1 MSKFYIGNGF
11 GGKDETL
18 MQEQF
23 ENLVGEIS
31 KAERLM
37 QLWNNSYPVGT
48 KLDFLY
54 GRGRTKEQ
62 IFERKAKTEDFTQEQ
77 INCFY
82 EL

>member
-1 MSKFYIGNGF
+1 MNQIDNGF

-18 MQEQF
+18 MQEQAIF
-23 ENLVGEIS
+23 LIGEVS
-31 KAERLM
+31 KLERLM
-37 QLWNNSYPVGT
+37 QLWKNSYPCGT

-62 IFERKAKTEDFTQEQ
+62 IFERKAKTEGFTDKQ
-77 INCFY
+77 IECFY